1 MSRLDR
7 GKRLDLL
14 RSIIQERHTL
24 TKSELMD
31 AVTVSRMTLF
41 RDLEILEKEGFIEDL
56 YGSVTLSRT
65 DYDLQK
71 SLVTNIDEK
80 RSIAQ
85 AAAKLVEDDD
95 VIFMGAGTT
104 TLEIARLI
112 TTMEN
117 RVTIITNSLPIAQ
130 MVGKYSH
137 IHLIMLGGYFH
148 RQTKSFFGPSAR
160 SAIDATSA
168 RIVFFGANGVDLT
181 AGITGHFVEQT
192 EIVQGM
198 IRLSKV
204 SVGVIDSSKFGKVCA
219 NRISYLDQVNMLI
232 TDQNAPFEFIEAMR
246 VNNSPIKLA

>member
-1 MSRLDR
+1 M
-7 GKRLDLL
+7 
-14 RSIIQERHTL
+14 
-24 TKSELMD
+24 
-31 AVTVSRMTLF
+31 
-41 RDLEILEKEGFIEDL
+41 
-56 YGSVTLSRT
+56 
-65 DYDLQK
+65 
-71 SLVTNIDEK
+71 
-80 RSIAQ
+80 
-85 AAAKLVEDDD
+85 VEDDD

-117 RVTIITNSLPIAQ
+117 RVTIITNSLPIAM

-192 EIVQGM
+192 EIVQEM
-198 IRLSKV
+198 IRLSKF
-204 SVGVIDSSKFGKVCA
+204 SVGVIDTNKFGKVCA
-219 NRISYLDQVNMLI
+219 NRIAYLDQIDMLI
-232 TDQNAPFEFIEAMR
+232 TDHNVHSEFVEAMKE
-246 VNNSPIKLA
+246 NNYPITIAE